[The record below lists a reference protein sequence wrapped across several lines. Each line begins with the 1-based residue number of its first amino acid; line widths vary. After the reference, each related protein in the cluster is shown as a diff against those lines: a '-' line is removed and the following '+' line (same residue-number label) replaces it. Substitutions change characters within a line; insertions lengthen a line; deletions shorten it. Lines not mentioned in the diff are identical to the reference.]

1 MLTAEAELPINTSPA
16 RQLPLSFSHVG
27 LFVTDIAVME
37 DFYTRVLGFTIN
49 DRGNLRGTDLLF
61 LSRDPTEHHQIVL
74 AAGRPQDLRFN
85 VINQMS
91 FRVPDLPTLRRFH
104 AALAGERVTEVAPVT
119 HGNALSVYF
128 RDPEGNRLE
137 IFLDTPWY
145 CAQPCREPIDFTQS
159 DEAIM
164 RWTESLVRALPGF
177 CSREEWIAARW
188 IHAIHPGLPW
198 HCFK

>member
-1 MLTAEAELPINTSPA
+1 MPTAEAELLPINTSPA
-16 RQLPLSFSHVG
+16 RDLSLSFSHVG

-49 DRGNLRGTDLLF
+49 DRGNLRGTALVF

-74 AAGRPQDLRFN
+74 AAGRPQELRFN

-104 AALAGERVTEVAPVT
+104 TALAGERVTEVSPVT

-164 RWTESLVRALPGF
+164 RWTESLVRGLPGF
-177 CSREEWIAARW
+177 CSREEWMAATRQRMQGPKP
-188 IHAIHPGLPW
+188 A
-198 HCFK
+198 